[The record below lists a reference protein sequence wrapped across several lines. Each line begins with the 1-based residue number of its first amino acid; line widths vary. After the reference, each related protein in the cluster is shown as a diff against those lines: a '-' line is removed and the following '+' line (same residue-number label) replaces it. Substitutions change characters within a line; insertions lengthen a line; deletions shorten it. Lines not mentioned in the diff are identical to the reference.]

1 MASKMAKQIEAKAVV
16 KCKEFEV
23 IEGDI
28 NSSLWL
34 MITPDEKLKVVL
46 DYDEYIE
53 MMNLLKKIMKE
64 NIDLKLEKEIL
75 SAFPIDYEDVRAV
88 VLEEMKNSD
97 KSIKEIVKK
106 IKTEHPNL
114 FYNIEFDKLF

>member
-1 MASKMAKQIEAKAVV
+1 MAKQIEAKAVV